1 MTYIGMSQD
10 TESEKAGRESAGDA
24 KNQIIGKDS
33 VSWVLAFCGGRHE
46 PDKIISGIRSEL
58 GNVDIYGGSAVGIIT
73 NSSLGYTG
81 YECGLAV
88 FTDPFPVPEVVVID
102 SMKAGEYEAGRNLGT
117 GLKKITAEGDTALI
131 FYDNTRSAPPPV
143 LYTGSQLMDGLY
155 AGLGGKNLHI
165 IGAGMVGD
173 FTFSSSFIY
182 NGSRTMK
189 HSAIAIAFPGKKL
202 QPHTTLMHG
211 CSPVSSFLEITRI
224 EGPVLYEIDGSPAIE
239 VICEKLAIDH
249 ETLPEIIQSLIVTI
263 GEKYGDIYAPFNEN
277 AYVNRLIINSNKEN
291 GSVTL
296 FEADFHQGT
305 KVQIMSRDNR
315 MMAESVQK
323 GTFELL
329 ETIDM
334 KKSEF
339 ALYIDCA
346 GRASGFSGSEV
357 EEAGIVRKII
367 GDSMPLLGF
376 YSGVEIAPLLG
387 RSRPLDWTGVLTVFT
402 NEKD

>member
-10 TESEKAGRESAGDA
+10 TESEKAGREAAGEA

-33 VSWVLAFCGGRHE
+33 ISWVLAFCGGRHE
-46 PDKIISGIRSEL
+46 PDKVLSGIRSEL
-58 GNVDIYGGSAVGIIT
+58 GNVDIYGGSAAGIIT

-88 FTDPFPVPEVVVID
+88 FTAPFPVPEVVLID
-102 SMKAGEYEAGRNLGT
+102 NMKEGEYEAGRNLGA
-117 GLKKITAEGDTALI
+117 GLEKITEEGDTVLI
-131 FYDNTRSAPPPV
+131 FYDNVRSSPPPV
-143 LYTGSQLMDGLY
+143 LYTASQLVDGLY

-173 FTFSSSFIY
+173 FTFSPSFIY
-182 NGSRTMK
+182 SGSRTMK
-189 HSAIAIAFPGKKL
+189 HSVIAVALPKTL
-202 QPHTTLMHG
+202 TPNTTIMHG
-211 CSPVSSFLEITRI
+211 CTPVSSFLEITKI
-224 EGPVLYEIDGSPAIE
+224 NGPVLYELDGQPATDVFSE
-239 VICEKLAIDH
+239 MLDIDH
-249 ETLPEIIQSLIVTI
+249 ASLGDSNIPFLVTL
-263 GEKYGDIYAPFNEN
+263 GRKYGDTYSPYNER
-277 AYVNRLIINSNKEN
+277 AYVNRLIINVNPED

-296 FEADFHQGT
+296 FEADFQLGT

-315 MMAESVQK
+315 MMAESVEK
-323 GTFELL
+323 RTTELL
-329 ETIDM
+329 ETIDR
-334 KKSEF
+334 KKTEF

-402 NEKD
+402 NE

>member
-1 MTYIGMSQD
+1 MVYIGMSQD
-10 TESEKAGRESAGDA
+10 TESEKAGREAAGEA
-24 KNQIIGKDS
+24 KNQIIGQDS
-33 VSWVLAFCGGRHE
+33 VSWVLAFCGGRHD
-46 PDKIISGIRSEL
+46 PDRVLSGIRSEL

-73 NSSLGYTG
+73 NNLLGYTG

-88 FTDPFPVPEVVVID
+88 FTAPFPVPEAVVID
-102 SMKAGEYEAGRNLGT
+102 DMKAGEYKAGRNLGAE
-117 GLKKITAEGDTALI
+117 LEKITAEGDTVLV
-131 FYDNTRSAPPPV
+131 FYDNARSAPPPV
-143 LYTGSQLMDGLY
+143 LYTGSQLIDGLY
-155 AGLGGKNLHI
+155 AGLGGNNLHI
-165 IGAGMVGD
+165 IGAGMVGE

-182 NGSRTMK
+182 SGSRTMK
-189 HSAIAIAFPGKKL
+189 HSAIAIVLPGEKL

-224 EGPVLYEIDGSPAIE
+224 DGPVLYELDGRPAIE

-249 ETLPEIIQSLIVTI
+249 ETLPEIIQALILTI
-263 GEKYGDIYAPFNEN
+263 GKKHGDIYAPFDEN
-277 AYVNRLIINSNKEN
+277 LYVNRLIINSNPEE

-296 FEADFHQGT
+296 FEADFQLGT

-315 MMAESVQK
+315 MMVESVQK
-323 GTFELL
+323 GTSELL
-329 ETIDM
+329 ENIDRE
-334 KKSEF
+334 KLKF

-346 GRASGFSGSEV
+346 GRASSFSGSEV

-402 NEKD
+402 NE

>member
-1 MTYIGMSQD
+1 MTYIGMSHD
-10 TESEKAGRESAGDA
+10 TESDKAGQQAASMAR
-24 KNQIIGKDS
+24 NQIIGKDS
-33 VSWVLAFCGGRHE
+33 VSWVLALCGGRYE
-46 PDKIISGIRSEL
+46 PDRVLDGIRSEL

-73 NSSLGYTG
+73 NNSLGYTG

-102 SMKAGEYEAGRNLGT
+102 NMEAGEYETGRNLGL
-117 GLKKITAEGDTALI
+117 GLEEITAEDDTVLI

-143 LYTGSQLMDGLY
+143 LYTGSQLLDGLY
-155 AGLGGKNLHI
+155 AGIGRKNLHI
-165 IGAGMVGD
+165 IGAGMIGD
-173 FTFSSSFIY
+173 FMFSPSFIFS
-182 NGSRTMK
+182 GSRTMK
-189 HSAIAIAFPGKKL
+189 HSVIAIVLPGEKL
-202 QPHTTLMHG
+202 HPHTTLMHG

-224 EGPVLYEIDGSPAIE
+224 DGPVLYELNGRPAVE
-239 VICEKLAIDH
+239 VICEKIAIDH
-249 ETLPEIIQSLIVTI
+249 DTLPEIIQSLTLTL

-277 AYVNRLIINSNKEN
+277 VYVNRLIINSNQED

-315 MMAESVQK
+315 MMVESVQK
-323 GTFELL
+323 GTSELL
-329 ETIDM
+329 KNIDM
-334 KKSEF
+334 EKSKF

-367 GDSMPLLGF
+367 GDSIPLLGF

-402 NEKD
+402 NE

>member
-1 MTYIGMSQD
+1 MIYIGMSQD
-10 TESEKAGRESAGDA
+10 TESEKAGREAAGEA
-24 KNQIIGKDS
+24 KNQIIGNDS

-46 PDKIISGIRSEL
+46 PDRVLDGIRTEL

-73 NSSLGYTG
+73 NNSLGYTG

-88 FTDPFPVPEVVVID
+88 FTAPFPVPEVVMID
-102 SMKAGEYEAGRNLGT
+102 NMKDGEFEAGRNLAD
-117 GLKKITAEGDTALI
+117 GLEKIIAEGDTVLV

-143 LYTGSQLMDGLY
+143 LYTGSQLLDGLY
-155 AGLGGKNLHI
+155 SGLGGKNLHI
-165 IGAGMVGD
+165 IGAGMVGE

-182 NGSRTMK
+182 SGSRTMK
-189 HSAIAIAFPGKKL
+189 HSAIAIVFPGEKL

-224 EGPVLYEIDGSPAIE
+224 DGPVLYELDGQPAIE

-249 ETLPEIIQSLIVTI
+249 ESLPEIIQQLILTI

-277 AYVNRLIINSNKEN
+277 VYVNRLIISSNQED
-291 GSVTL
+291 GSVRL
-296 FEADFHQGT
+296 FEADFHQGS

-315 MMAESVQK
+315 MMVESVENR
-323 GTFELL
+323 TTELL
-329 ETIDM
+329 EQIDR

-367 GDSMPLLGF
+367 GDTMPLLGF

-402 NEKD
+402 NE

>member
-1 MTYIGMSQD
+1 MIFIGKSQN
-10 TESEKAGRESAGDA
+10 TESETAGREAAGEA
-24 KNQIIGKDS
+24 KNQITGKDS
-33 VSWVLAFCGGRHE
+33 ISWVLAFCAGRHE
-46 PDKIISGIRSEL
+46 PDSVLSGIRSEL

-88 FTDPFPVPEVVVID
+88 FTAPFPVPEVAVID
-102 SMKAGEYEAGRNLGT
+102 DLKAGEYEAGRNLGI
-117 GLKKITAEGDTALI
+117 GLEKTTAEGDTILL
-131 FYDNTRSAPPPV
+131 FYDNARSAPPPV
-143 LYTGSQLMDGLY
+143 LYTGSQLVDGLY

-165 IGAGMVGD
+165 IGAGMVGE

-182 NGSRTMK
+182 SGSKTMT
-189 HSAIAIAFPGKKL
+189 HSAIAIAFPGEIL
-202 QPHTTLMHG
+202 QSHTTLMHG

-224 EGPVLYEIDGSPAIE
+224 DGPVLYELDGRPAIE

-249 ETLPEIIQSLIVTI
+249 ETLPEIIQSLILTI
-263 GEKYGDIYAPFNEN
+263 GEKYGDVYAPFNEN
-277 AYVNRLIINSNKEN
+277 AYVNRLIINSNQED
-291 GSVTL
+291 GSVRL

-323 GTFELL
+323 GTSTLL
-329 ETIDM
+329 ETIDR

-367 GDSMPLLGF
+367 GDSMPFLGF

-402 NEKD
+402 NEKN

>member
-1 MTYIGMSQD
+1 MTYIGISQD
-10 TESEKAGRESAGDA
+10 TESEKAGREAAGDA

-46 PDKIISGIRSEL
+46 PDKVLNGIRSEL

-88 FTDPFPVPEVVVID
+88 FTDPFPVPEVIVID
-102 SMKAGEYEAGRNLGT
+102 SMKAGEYEAGRNLGI
-117 GLKKITAEGDTALI
+117 GLEKVTAEDDTVLI

-143 LYTGSQLMDGLY
+143 LYTGSQLVDGLY
-155 AGLGGKNLHI
+155 AGLGGKILHI

-173 FTFSSSFIY
+173 FTFSPSFICS
-182 NGSRTMK
+182 GSRTMK
-189 HSAIAIAFPGKKL
+189 HSVIAVVLPKTL
-202 QPHTTLMHG
+202 TPHTTIMHG
-211 CSPVSSFLEITRI
+211 CTPVSSFLEITRI
-224 EGPVLYEIDGSPAIE
+224 EGPVLYELDGQPATDVFSDMLGIDQASLDDSNIPFL
-239 VICEKLAIDH
+239 V
-249 ETLPEIIQSLIVTI
+249 TL
-263 GEKYGDIYAPFNEN
+263 GRKYGDTYSPYNER
-277 AYVNRLIINSNKEN
+277 AYVNRLIINVNPDE

-296 FEADFHQGT
+296 FEADFQLGE

-315 MMAESVQK
+315 MMVESVEKQ
-323 GTFELL
+323 TIELL

-334 KKSEF
+334 GKSEF